1 LEAKTNHALL
11 AVKDLCAGYGP
22 ITVLKGVYLEVHPGE
37 IVALIG
43 ANGAGKST
51 LLRTIS
57 GVIKPAQG
65 SVEFVGEPIQRL
77 REDKI
82 VQRGIVQ
89 VQEGRGI
96 LSRMTVLENLEL
108 GAFTRADYEGIS
120 ADLNRVF
127 EKFPILR
134 QRQHQLGGTL
144 SGGEQQMLA
153 IGRALMA
160 RPKLLLMDEP
170 SLGLAPFLVREIFRI
185 IMDLKQ
191 EGRTILLVEQN
202 ARKAL
207 QCADRAYVMETGRIV
222 LEGRG
227 EELLHSPEVQQA
239 YLGGRTLS

>member
-1 LEAKTNHALL
+1 ML
-11 AVKDLCAGYGP
+11 AVKDLSAGYGA
-22 ITVLKGVYLEVHPGE
+22 ITVLKGVYLDVHQGE

-57 GVIKPAQG
+57 GVIKPERG

-89 VQEGRGI
+89 VQEGRGV

-108 GAFTRADYEGIS
+108 GAFTRGDQDGIRE
-120 ADLNRVF
+120 DLNRVF
-127 EKFPILR
+127 DKFPILR

-185 IMDLKQ
+185 IMDLKR

-207 QCADRAYVMETGRIV
+207 QCADRAYVMATGRIA

-239 YLGGRTLS
+239 YLGGRAAS

>member
-1 LEAKTNHALL
+1 MEQRTDGALL
-11 AVKDLCAGYGP
+11 AIRDLYAGYGA
-22 ITVLKGVYLEVHPGE
+22 ITVLKGIHLAVHTGEV
-37 IVALIG
+37 VALIG

-57 GVIKPAQG
+57 GVIKAPHG
-65 SVEFVGEPIQRL
+65 VIEFAGHPIQRL

-82 VQRGIVQ
+82 VQRWIVQ
-89 VQEGRGI
+89 VQEGRAI
-96 LSRMTVLENLEL
+96 LTRMTVRENLEL
-108 GAFTRADYEGIS
+108 GAFVRRDTDGIRE
-120 ADLNRVF
+120 DLGRVF

-134 QRQHQLGGTL
+134 ERQYQLGGTL

-160 RPKLLLMDEP
+160 RPQLLLMDEP

-185 IMDLKQ
+185 ITDLKA

-222 LEGRG
+222 VEGRG
-227 EELLHSPEVQQA
+227 EDLLHSQEVQQA
-239 YLGGRTLS
+239 YLGGRSTA